1 MHTVDKKDK
10 DAFLD
15 RVVGIG
21 DVALHFKS
29 EFLIFTLN
37 FNQLPETHRNVCF
50 TPSFNLKSMY
60 PFVKT
65 RLKNVHGT

>member
-1 MHTVDKKDK
+1 MLLKTEIETKLIMHTVDKKDK

-29 EFLIFTLN
+29 KFLIFTLN
-37 FNQLPETHRNVCF
+37 FNQLPETHRNVLLY
-50 TPSFNLKSMY
+50 SII
-60 PFVKT
+60 
-65 RLKNVHGT
+65 